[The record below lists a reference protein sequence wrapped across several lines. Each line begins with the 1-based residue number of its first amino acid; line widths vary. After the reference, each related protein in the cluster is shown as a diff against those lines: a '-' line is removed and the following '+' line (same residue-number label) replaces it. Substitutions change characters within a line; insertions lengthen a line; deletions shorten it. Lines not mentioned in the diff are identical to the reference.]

1 MSDKQ
6 PCRLCATPIAISTF
20 VKNDGL
26 CMPCKGG
33 YRENIEAGK
42 RRAEAHRQY
51 LASPQA
57 LYWNALVNRVY
68 HTTAGFTGL
77 RLIEQRYY
85 AVCVLQGEVHNGG
98 FDQYFGNSSGDHYA
112 QACAGLLELGA
123 TQTLAL
129 LEEAKR
135 VLFGAEPVPS
145 EQDAR
150 QLNMPSYADERNLEC
165 ESALDAL
172 DTQFYQDTE
181 QLHERLLRYADEHQ
195 LFVMAVD

>member
-1 MSDKQ
+1 MSDKR
-6 PCRLCATPIAISTF
+6 PCRLCATPIVASTF
-20 VKNDGL
+20 ERNDGL

-68 HTTAGFTGL
+68 HTAAGFPGL
-77 RLIEQRYY
+77 TLAEQRYY
-85 AVCVLQGEVHNGG
+85 AVSVLQGEIYNGG

-112 QACAGLLELGA
+112 HACAGLLELGA

-135 VLFGAEPVPS
+135 LLFGMEPVPS
-145 EQDAR
+145 EQYAR
-150 QLNMPSYADERNLEC
+150 QLSMPTYAEERDLEC
-165 ESALDAL
+165 EAALDAL
-172 DTQFYQDTE
+172 DTQFYRDTE
-181 QLHERLLRYADEHQ
+181 QLDERLLRYADKHR
-195 LFVMAVD
+195 LFEIDTD